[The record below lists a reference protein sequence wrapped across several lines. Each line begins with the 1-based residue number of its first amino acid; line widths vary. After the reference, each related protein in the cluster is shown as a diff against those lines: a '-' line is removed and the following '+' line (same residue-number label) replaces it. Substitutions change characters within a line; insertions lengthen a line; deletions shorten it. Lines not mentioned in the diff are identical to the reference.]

1 MTEKKQTRVARNEDK
16 NTDSPRMLWLK
27 QQLHLKSVENTEP
40 VKFNQKTV
48 NGSRVKSAPD
58 SGARWGKTAAPK
70 NESPRSFQPSSLVT
84 RHSMDQTMAP
94 LTNKTKKGQGG
105 YRPHFKAATGAGRPH
120 INWRTWFQIRTFK
133 KHPLPFILAG
143 CAVIAVFVI
152 GLALNADT
160 SVTKTTSASTSTD
173 TSVSSTSSSKKKHKT
188 TKKSHRSSQQASKT
202 TETAT
207 SHAAQAANS
216 ATSGVSHTTA
226 QSSST
231 TKTAGTQS
239 STTQN
244 RASTASSSH
253 ATSTASH
260 SASAKTASSTTT
272 SKASSSSTADSSSA
286 ADQANTTSSSAAT
299 SGSASS
305 LSN

>member
-1 MTEKKQTRVARNEDK
+1 MTEKKQTRVARNKDK

-48 NGSRVKSAPD
+48 SGSRVKTSPD
-58 SGARWGKTAAPK
+58 SGARRGKTAAPK
-70 NESPRSFQPSSLVT
+70 NESSQSFQPSSSVT
-84 RHSMDQTMAP
+84 RHSMDQTTAP
-94 LTNKTKKGQGG
+94 LTNKIKKGQGD
-105 YRPHFKAATGAGRPH
+105 YRPHFKAATSTGGRH

-173 TSVSSTSSSKKKHKT
+173 TSVSRTSSSKKKHKT
-188 TKKSHRSSQQASKT
+188 TKKSHRSSQQATKT

-207 SHAAQAANS
+207 SHATQAANS

-231 TKTAGTQS
+231 TKTDGTQS

-260 SASAKTASSTTT
+260 STSAKTASSTTT